1 MEGFESMKTLAATVQ
16 RFGGDD
22 KPFRDVKK
30 AIADCQ
36 FYFRGHFR
44 YQLRWSDECQDH
56 CLSWALSDPTDEA
69 FATQCD
75 HEHPKDCFHCQ
86 NLRLIIG
93 GLMSLLESFKSQL
106 GDIVYDDEKF
116 ILEKS
121 YTKILDYK
129 KHCIRAA
136 AQGGSW
142 ESLLDSMDETMVLVI
157 VDWAMKL
164 VPERYRETTKQW

>member
-1 MEGFESMKTLAATVQ
+1 MKDLTETVQ
-16 RFGGDD
+16 RYGSED
-22 KPFRDVKK
+22 KPFQEIKK

-44 YQLRWSDECQDH
+44 YQLKWSNESQDH
-56 CLSWALSDPTDEA
+56 CLSWALSDPTNEL
-69 FATQCD
+69 FSTKCD
-75 HEHPKDCFHCQ
+75 HEHTEECFHCN

-93 GLMSLLESFKSQL
+93 GLMSLLQSFKSQL
-106 GDIVYDDEKF
+106 GEIVFDDQMF
-116 ILEKS
+116 NLEKS
-121 YTKILDYK
+121 YRKILDYK

-142 ESLLDSMDETMVLVI
+142 ESLLDSMDETTVLI
-157 VDWAMKL
+157 ICDWAMKQ